1 MAKRPKR
8 QKAIKRLNLSD
19 HTLDINI
26 RKCNYNKFNFSE
38 IEEYVRELVGSRDY
52 QYDSINQIMI
62 YLWGGSYKSITDLGK
77 ENFSNFKEKPQIK
90 QRFGTETNFL
100 HNLPL
105 PDRLSGVVHM
115 ATGTGKSYVIFAI
128 AYLSLV
134 MGLTKRVLVLGPA
147 STIIEQ
153 GLREKFRDLMNRKE
167 FNEKLPTRYRGKAI
181 NFLTDNDPIEDDS
194 IVIENINAV
203 YTFGG
208 ITDTLFKNTKEVL
221 VLGGEI
227 HHAYSHLKYADNR
240 LVLDKEEGPE
250 GKKSEARDERLWMR
264 FLQKN
269 TKITRHIGF
278 TGTPYNQDEYFADII
293 YNYSI
298 KDATEERY
306 IKKINSIIRT
316 ETDEGDSMLTIDQ
329 RFEMVL
335 KNHLENCGK
344 YSYKIQ
350 QGVRRVKPITVFIC
364 PNQKNAQKRSEEFI
378 KFLAGYEKKHNGAKG
393 SDSEIVDRLRKK
405 VICVI
410 SRISESEY
418 KQELDNIEEID
429 PKKTGGSVEFVF
441 AVNKL
446 SEGWDVDNVFQIVP
460 MEEKVFNSKL
470 LISQV
475 LGRGIRIPREV
486 PNALI
491 LQEYPV
497 LTVTNHDKF
506 ADHIKE
512 LVDSVTESDMYLTSS
527 ALTDREQGR
536 GVHNFT
542 LFNLN
547 YIPSTRFEKKDRG
560 LEAKPPGKLT
570 LTPFEEKLGVKVI
583 RTKDEKRYELAKD
596 FHTVDQIA
604 YDIYDR
610 FRLRTFEA
618 LHFDFGSVV
627 VDDRY
632 PEENEIRQVI
642 ADAMQEA
649 GIEGTRLSEEN
660 RKESDMYFNRF
671 LPPGKKKRI
680 FENIEGDVNPV
691 DTSRMDRS
699 GIRVSELERD
709 RTAFLSEDYESEI
722 GETNKFVLDFISELR
737 GIPKDKRQLS
747 LFKPEDFV
755 ERKNEIIRTFVKRDT
770 RPPYVVNTSK
780 LKSPQNI
787 VLVSHSPEKEFVF
800 QLIDNSDYIDSWI
813 KSPDKNFYSIDYEY
827 WKGGKDRVR
836 RSFNPDFF
844 IKIDLDDYISRLDSE
859 RKEDHLEKLK
869 KLQDEG
875 IETLIKVVEIK
886 SDEEQDEAT
895 PAKEEYAKAHFERV
909 NKKLSTL
916 NLADIGSQYRDDAK
930 QYYTFDLLTPGQFS
944 GWISGLKAGKLG

>member
-1 MAKRPKR
+1 MAKKTKR

-26 RKCNYNKFNFSE
+26 RRCNYNKFNFSD
-38 IEEYVRELVGSRDY
+38 IEDYVRELVGSRDY
-52 QYDSINQIMI
+52 QYDAIKQIMI
-62 YLWGGSYKSITDLGK
+62 YLWGGGYKGIDELGK
-77 ENFSNFKEKPQIK
+77 ENYKQKLQIQ
-90 QRFGTETNFL
+90 QRFGTKENL
-100 HNLPL
+100 LRQLPL

-134 MGLTKRVLVLGPA
+134 MGFTKRVLVLGPA

-153 GLREKFRDLMNRKE
+153 GLREKFRDLMSRKV
-167 FNEKLPTRYRGKAI
+167 FNGKLPAKYRGKAI
-181 NFLTDNDPIEDDS
+181 NLLTDNDSIEDDS

-208 ITDTLFKNTKEVL
+208 ITDTLFKNTDQVL
-221 VLGGEI
+221 VLGDEI

-250 GKKSEARDERLWMR
+250 GKKTEARDERLWMR
-264 FLQKN
+264 FLQEN

-278 TGTPYNQDEYFADII
+278 TGTPYNQNEYFADII
-293 YNYSI
+293 FNYSI
-298 KDATEERY
+298 KDATEEKY

-316 ETDEGDSMLTIDQ
+316 ETDEGDDRLTIDQ

-335 KNHLENCGK
+335 KNHQENREKYAYKKQSGK
-344 YSYKIQ
+344 
-350 QGVRRVKPITVFIC
+350 RRVKPITIFIC
-364 PNQKNAQKRSEEFI
+364 PYVNNAQRRSEEFI
-378 KFLAGYEKKHNGAKG
+378 TFLAGYEKKHKGAEG
-393 SDSEIVDRLRKK
+393 SDSEIVDRMRKK
-405 VICVI
+405 VICVV
-410 SRISESEY
+410 SQVSKSEY
-418 KQELDNIEEID
+418 KDELDNIEKID

-460 MEEKVFNSKL
+460 MEERVFNSKL

-475 LGRGIRIPREV
+475 LGRGMRIPRKV
-486 PNALI
+486 PNAHI
-491 LQEYPV
+491 QQNYPV
-497 LTVTNHDKF
+497 LTITNHDKF

-527 ALTDREQGR
+527 PLTDREQGR
-536 GVHNFT
+536 GTHNFI

-547 YIPSTRFEKKDRG
+547 YIPNIRFEKADRVDQV
-560 LEAKPPGKLT
+560 PPGKLI

-583 RTKDEKRYELAKD
+583 RTKDEKRYELARN
-596 FHTVDQIA
+596 FYTADQIV
-604 YDIYDR
+604 YDTYKR
-610 FRLRTFEA
+610 FSLRTFEA
-618 LHFDFGSVV
+618 LHFDFGNVV

-632 PEENEIRQVI
+632 PDEDEIMQVI
-642 ADAMQEA
+642 IEAMKQA
-649 GIEGTRLSEEN
+649 GIKGDKLSEDN
-660 RKESDMYFNRF
+660 RKQIDHYFNQF
-671 LPPGKKKRI
+671 LPRGKKKRI
-680 FENIEGDVNPV
+680 FENIEGDMIPV
-691 DTSRMDRS
+691 DTAEKMDRT

-709 RTAFLSEDYESEI
+709 RTAFLSEDYETEV
-722 GETNKFVLDFISELR
+722 GESNKFVLEYINELR
-737 GIPKDKRQLS
+737 GRPEDKQQLS

-755 ERKNEIIRTFVKRDT
+755 ERKDEIIRTFVKGDT

-787 VLVSHSPEKEFVF
+787 ILVSHSPEKEFVF
-800 QLIDNSDYIDSWI
+800 QLIDNSDYIDTWI

-844 IKIDLDDYISRLDSE
+844 IKIDLDEYISRLESE
-859 RKEDHLEKLK
+859 GKQDYLEKLK

-875 IETLIKVVEIK
+875 VETIIKVVEIK
-886 SDEEQDEAT
+886 SDEEEDEAT
-895 PAKEEYAKAHFERV
+895 PAKDEYAKAHFELV
-909 NKKLSTL
+909 NSKLGAL
-916 NLADIGSQYRDDAK
+916 NLADLDSQYRYDTK
-930 QYYTFDLLTPGQFS
+930 QHYIFDLLTPHHFPR
-944 GWISGLKAGKLG
+944 WIADLKKGKLG

>member
-26 RKCNYNKFNFSE
+26 RRCNYSKFNFSD
-38 IEEYVRELVGSRDY
+38 IEDYVHELVGSRDY
-52 QYDSINQIMI
+52 QYKAIKQVMI
-62 YLWGGSYKSITDLGK
+62 YLWGGSYKSIADLGK
-77 ENFSNFKEKPQIK
+77 ENFNNVKERAQIQ
-90 QRFGTETNFL
+90 QRFGTEASFL
-100 HNLPL
+100 NNLPL

-153 GLREKFRDLMNRKE
+153 GLREKFKELKNKRE
-167 FNEKLPTRYRGKAI
+167 FNSKLPQKYRGKAI
-181 NFLTDNDPIEDDS
+181 NLLTDNDPIEDDS

-208 ITDTLFKNTKEVL
+208 ITDTLFKNTDEVL
-221 VLGGEI
+221 VLGDEI

-250 GKKSEARDERLWMR
+250 GKKSEARDERLWIK
-264 FLQKN
+264 FLREN
-269 TKITRHIGF
+269 SKITRHIGF
-278 TGTPYNQDEYFADII
+278 TGTPYNQNEYFADII
-293 YNYSI
+293 FNYSI
-298 KDATEERY
+298 KDATEEKY

-316 ETDEGDSMLTIDQ
+316 ETDEGDDRLTIDQ

-335 KNHLENCGK
+335 KNHLENRERYTYKTRSGK
-344 YSYKIQ
+344 RI
-350 QGVRRVKPITVFIC
+350 VKPITIFIC
-364 PNQKNAQKRSEEFI
+364 PNIKNAQRRYDEFVG
-378 KFLAGYEKKHNGAKG
+378 FLTGYEKKHHGIQG
-393 SDSEIVDRLRKK
+393 TDSEIMDVLRKK
-405 VICVI
+405 VICVV
-410 SRISESEY
+410 SRVSKSEY
-418 KQELDNIEEID
+418 KQELDNIEETD
-429 PKKTGGSVEFVF
+429 PKKVGGSVEFIF

-460 MEEKVFNSKL
+460 MEERVFNSKL

-475 LGRGIRIPREV
+475 LGRGMRIPRNV
-486 PNALI
+486 PNAHI
-491 LQEYPV
+491 LQKYPE

-512 LVDSVTESDMYLTSS
+512 LVDSVTESDMYLAS
-527 ALTDREQGR
+527 APLTDREQGR
-536 GVHNFT
+536 GTHNFT

-547 YIPSTRFEKKDRG
+547 YIPNIRFEKADHIDQG
-560 LEAKPPGKLT
+560 PPGKLI

-583 RTKDEKRYELAKD
+583 RTKDEKRYELARN
-596 FHTVDQIA
+596 FYTVDQIV
-604 YDIYDR
+604 YDNFNR
-610 FRLRTFEA
+610 FKFRTFEA

-632 PEENEIRQVI
+632 PEEDEISQVVRE
-642 ADAMQEA
+642 AMEEA
-649 GIEGTRLSEEN
+649 GIKGDKLSGDN
-660 RKESDMYFNRF
+660 RKQIDIYFSQF
-671 LPPGKKKRI
+671 LPRGKKKRV
-680 FENIEGDVNPV
+680 FENIEGDLIPI

-699 GIRVSELERD
+699 GIRVGELERD
-709 RTAFLSEDYESEI
+709 RTAFLSEDYETEV
-722 GETNKFVLDFISELR
+722 GDTNKFVLEYINELR
-737 GIPKDKRQLS
+737 GRPKDKRQLS

-755 ERKNEIIRTFVKRDT
+755 ESRDEIIRPFVKGDT

-800 QLIDNSDYIDSWI
+800 QLIEDSDYIDSWI

-844 IKIDLDDYISRLDSE
+844 IKIDLDEYISSLESE
-859 RKEDHLEKLK
+859 GTKEHLEELK

-886 SDEEQDEAT
+886 PDEEQDEAT
-895 PAKEEYAKAHFERV
+895 PAKEDYAKTHFERV
-909 NKKLSTL
+909 NSKLSRL
-916 NLADIGSQYRDDAK
+916 NLADLESRYQSDAR
-930 QYYTFDLLTPGQFS
+930 QHYTFDLLTPYQFPRWFS
-944 GWISGLKAGKLG
+944 DLRKGGVDI